1 MRRKTVNFN
10 VHSKPEFYREVVK
23 RVNSYFKNNKIS
35 KHGDNRMVFKT
46 LFMCALYFVPFLLIL
61 SGAFTSVIS
70 NMGLWALMG
79 LGMSGIGLSVMH
91 DANHGSY
98 SKDANTN
105 KFVGYI
111 INFIGGYHINWKIQ
125 HNVLHHT
132 YTNIQGLDDDISKNN
147 TLRLSPHQVQLKFHK
162 YQVFYA
168 PLLYSILSLYWFLGK
183 DIEQTIKYGKE
194 NLVQDQGIS
203 IRRAAI
209 EIFFSKMI
217 YVALFI
223 VLPIILSPI
232 LWWQSLLGFLLM
244 HAICGQILA
253 LIFQCA
259 HVIQETDFFEPC
271 ESGSMENS
279 FAIHQMRTTANFAN
293 GSTYFSWF
301 IGGLN
306 YQIEHHLFPN
316 ICHVHY
322 KEISKIV
329 KSTAEEFDV
338 PYNHHPTF
346 LDALKSHFTQLNLL
360 GIGAV

>member
-1 MRRKTVNFN
+1 MRRKSVNFN
-10 VHSKPEFYREVVK
+10 VHSQPEFYREVVK
-23 RVNSYFKNNKIS
+23 RVNSHFKNSNIS
-35 KHGDNRMVFKT
+35 KQGNIDMVLKT
-46 LFMCALYFVPFLLIL
+46 IFMCSIYFIPFFFLI
-61 SGAFTSVIS
+61 SGTVSSVSGNI
-70 NMGLWALMG
+70 GLWALMG
-79 LGMSGIGLSVMH
+79 FGMSGIGLSVMH

-98 SKDANTN
+98 SKNNSIN

-132 YTNIQGLDDDISKNN
+132 FTNIQGLDDDISKNN
-147 TLRLSPHQVQLKFHK
+147 TLRLSPHQNLLSFHK
-162 YQVFYA
+162 YQIFYA
-168 PLLYSILSLYWFLGK
+168 PFLYSILSLYWFLGK

-209 EIFFSKMI
+209 EIFFTKI
-217 YVALFI
+217 AYLLLFVI
-223 VLPIILSPI
+223 APMMLAPIA
-232 LWWQSLLGFLLM
+232 WWQTMLGFLLM

-259 HVIQETDFFEPC
+259 HVLQETDFFMPNET
-271 ESGSMENS
+271 GSMENS

-293 GSTYFSWF
+293 NSTYFSWF

-306 YQIEHHLFPN
+306 FQIEHHLFPN

-322 KEISKIV
+322 KDISKIV
-329 KSTAEEFDV
+329 KSTAVEFNV

-346 LDALKSHFTQLNLL
+346 LGALKSHFTQLNLL
-360 GIGAV
+360 GTGLV